1 MVESKMDLSY
11 VSQANAL
18 KRKAVDIKNDIK
30 KMEEILSTQYTARKT
45 RKLKKN
51 KKKKTLN
58 FYSTNN
64 LTKSHI
70 LLHGLFTNFH
80 CSLWILFRKKY

>member
-30 KMEEILSTQYTARKT
+30 KMKEILSTQYTARKT

-51 KKKKTLN
+51 KKKTLN

>member
-30 KMEEILSTQYTARKT
+30 KMEEILSILQEKQ
-45 RKLKKN
+45 KIE
-51 KKKKTLN
+51 KKT
-58 FYSTNN
+58 
-64 LTKSHI
+64 
-70 LLHGLFTNFH
+70 
-80 CSLWILFRKKY
+80 KKH

>member
-45 RKLKKN
+45 RKLKK
-51 KKKKTLN
+51 KKKK
-58 FYSTNN
+58 
-64 LTKSHI
+64 
-70 LLHGLFTNFH
+70 
-80 CSLWILFRKKY
+80 KKH

>member
-45 RKLKKN
+45 RKLKKKT
-51 KKKKTLN
+51 KKKN
-58 FYSTNN
+58 
-64 LTKSHI
+64 I
-70 LLHGLFTNFH
+70 ELLFNE
-80 CSLWILFRKKY
+80 

>member
-30 KMEEILSTQYTARKT
+30 KMEEILSILQEKQ
-45 RKLKKN
+45 KIE
-51 KKKKTLN
+51 KKKKKKEKKKKN
-58 FYSTNN
+58 E
-64 LTKSHI
+64 
-70 LLHGLFTNFH
+70 LLFNE
-80 CSLWILFRKKY
+80 

>member
-11 VSQANAL
+11 VSQANVL

-45 RKLKKN
+45 RKLKK
-51 KKKKTLN
+51 KKKTE
-58 FYSTNN
+58 
-64 LTKSHI
+64 
-70 LLHGLFTNFH
+70 LLFNE
-80 CSLWILFRKKY
+80 